1 MNRGTAGM
9 GWAILLFRGIYNTLT
24 LEEKSH
30 LMGHTNRNMKDN
42 SGKGNLNWAWLKT
55 LQTKILLCGLETLLG
70 IFLAKNVSAF
80 YPVQKQNKTK
90 QNKTKQNK
98 KRTFPNKL
106 CCVAIIGQSHAA
118 L

>member
-1 MNRGTAGM
+1 MIGLT
-9 GWAILLFRGIYNTLT
+9 ILLFRGIYNTLT

-80 YPVQKQNKTK
+80 CPCLLQKNL
-90 QNKTKQNK
+90 
-98 KRTFPNKL
+98 PEVKL
-106 CCVAIIGQSHAA
+106 KSCGFILFAEEISIQPPWDCVMWILVIT
-118 L
+118 LM